1 MFFVGSAPPPTYPF
15 ALVGIHERLPPKKE
29 KKKPNGAPFRVAWLN
44 CPTGPPGPAG
54 VRLLKGITC
63 LLLLSLSVI
72 HIAFHSPGL
81 RSPQL
86 RPAWPRASRV
96 LDGRMATFV
105 DDNRQG
111 CLRMRPQAFRHY
123 TWVPWA
129 RADLHGGSDAGAMR
143 PRALRHPPNRY
154 AILPSTHHRPGFN
167 DGGHWGPWC
176 HLVMCFLPQP
186 GVPWRIYT
194 RLDISLLYTTS

>member
-15 ALVGIHERLPPKKE
+15 ALVGIHERLP
-29 KKKPNGAPFRVAWLN
+29 KKKNGAPHRVAWLN

-63 LLLLSLSVI
+63 LLLLSLSVF

-96 LDGRMATFV
+96 LDGRMVTFV

-111 CLRMRPQAFRHY
+111 CLRMRPQACGHY
-123 TWVPWA
+123 AEVPWDL
-129 RADLHGGSDAGAMR
+129 ADLHGGAVRGVKTSGAPRRLPCKR
-143 PRALRHPPNRY
+143 P
-154 AILPSTHHRPGFN
+154 ILPPT
-167 DGGHWGPWC
+167 
-176 HLVMCFLPQP
+176 PQ
-186 GVPWRIYT
+186 
-194 RLDISLLYTTS
+194 LLG